1 MITVSEVTKSYGGR
15 KLFEDVNTTFAPGN
29 RYGLTGPN
37 GAGKSTFMKI
47 IAGDIEPDSGHVSR
61 PRKTT
66 VLKQDH
72 SLYND
77 ATVLDTVLMGNPV
90 LWAAMEE
97 RNELY
102 MQADNFTDEMGMRL
116 AELECTVA
124 EEDGYTAEAEAESLL
139 EGLGIGQDLHQETMA
154 SLSGGMKV
162 RALLA
167 QALFGKPDAMM
178 LDEPTNHLD
187 LDTIEWLEKFLN
199 GYRGTLIVIS
209 HDRRFLN
216 DVCTHIADIDYE
228 AIVTYPGNYDDMVR
242 TKSQIRGQ
250 IESQH
255 QQKQKKVKELNAFI
269 QRFSAG
275 SRASQV
281 QSRKK
286 QVEKLKPADLKRS
299 NIARPYIRF
308 DVKEEAGKHT
318 VDIRDLTKGFD
329 GTTLYAPFRAHVNR
343 GEHIGIIGRD
353 GVGKTTLVRMLMG
366 EIEPDGGESDWGAKI
381 DVGYMPQEHD
391 GAIETGSTID
401 TWLHGF
407 KPGADLEDIR
417 GLLGRMLFRGDEGKK
432 STNVLSGG
440 ERVRMLMCK
449 MMLLGHNTLVLDEP
463 TNHLDLESIS
473 ALAEGLAA
481 YKGTLF
487 LVTHDRNLLSE
498 ACDRIWSIRD
508 NEILDFRGSY
518 EDFEERYGR

>member
-1 MITVSEVTKSYGGR
+1 MITISEVSKSYGGR
-15 KLFEDVNTTFAPGN
+15 KLFENVNTTFAPGN
-29 RYGLTGPN
+29 RYGLSGPN

-47 IAGDIEPDSGHVSR
+47 VAGDIEPDEGHIRR
-61 PRKTT
+61 PEKTAM
-66 VLKQDH
+66 LRQDH

-77 ATVLDTVLMGNPV
+77 VAVLDTVLMGNPL
-90 LWAAMEE
+90 LWNVMEE

-102 MQADNFTDEMGMRL
+102 AQADNFTDEMGMRL
-116 AELECTVA
+116 AELECIVA
-124 EEDGYTAEAEAESLL
+124 EEDGYTAEPEAEALL
-139 EGLGIGQDLHQETMA
+139 EGLGISADLYQEKMA

-162 RALLA
+162 RVLLA

-187 LDTIEWLEKFLN
+187 LDTIEWLQNFLL
-199 GYRGTLIVIS
+199 GYRGTLLVIS
-209 HDRRFLN
+209 HDRQFLN

-242 TKSQIRGQ
+242 IKAQIRGRV
-250 IESQH
+250 ESQEAA
-255 QQKQKKVKELNAFI
+255 KAKKVKELNDFI

-286 QVEKLKPADLKRS
+286 QRDKLKASDIKRS

-308 DVKEEAGKHT
+308 DVGEESGKHIA
-318 VDIRDLTKGFD
+318 DIQDLAKGFEGD
-329 GTTLYAPFRAHVNR
+329 NLYSEFRAHVNR
-343 GEHIGIIGRD
+343 GEHVGIIGRD
-353 GVGKTTLVRMLMG
+353 GVGKTTLIRMLMG
-366 EIEPDGGESDWGAKI
+366 EVTPDEGTCEWGMNT
-381 DVGYMPQEHD
+381 DVGYMPQEHED
-391 GAIETGSTID
+391 TIETGNTID
-401 TWLHGF
+401 TWLHGY

-440 ERVRMLMCK
+440 ERVRMLFCK
-449 MMLLGHNTLVLDEP
+449 MMLLRHNTLVLDEP

-487 LVTHDRNLLSE
+487 IVTHDRNLLAE
-498 ACDRIWSIRD
+498 ACDRIWFVDD
-508 NEILDFRGSY
+508 NSILDFRGSY
-518 EDFEERYGR
+518 ADFQARHGS